1 MVIPSTNQDRVILR
15 FAEGKVEL
23 RVTLDDGKVLESS
36 ADYQRGDSFLWRI
49 YEYLLRVTKGSS
61 L

>member
-23 RVTLDDGKVLESS
+23 RVTLGDGKAFEGS
-36 ADYQRGDSFLWRI
+36 ADYQRGDSLSV
-49 YEYLLRVTKGSS
+49 EDL
-61 L
+61 